1 MQWDD
6 VGFLISKNKYKEN
19 SVIAEFYSLNHGK
32 CSGIIYG
39 GTSRKIKNYLQLGN
53 KVSLN
58 FRSKNLNSFGYFQIE
73 ILDVISPHFF
83 DNHKKILTL
92 ISFVNLIKILTPDL
106 QKNINIYNQCFSFLN
121 ILKNKNDFIFYYL
134 LWEINFL
141 KEIGYDLNL
150 KNYYSKNL
158 DNNSI
163 SSIILDNEKIKV
175 PNFLLNQNFV
185 SINKELI
192 YLAFKFMGNYM
203 YKQIFKPNNISYSIH
218 RKNLENIFKN

>member
-1 MQWDD
+1 MDR
-6 VGFLISKNKYKEN
+6 VYHFISR
-19 SVIAEFYSLNHGK
+19 
-32 CSGIIYG
+32 
-39 GTSRKIKNYLQLGN
+39 TSR
-53 KVSLN
+53 V
-58 FRSKNLNSFGYFQIE
+58 
-73 ILDVISPHFF
+73 V
-83 DNHKKILTL
+83 
-92 ISFVNLIKILTPDL
+92 
-106 QKNINIYNQCFSFLN
+106 
-121 ILKNKNDFIFYYL
+121 YL

-203 YKQIFKPNNISYSIH
+203 YKQIFKPNNITYWELLFQILNTFILTVF
-218 RKNLENIFKN
+218 RNIFKVNTLQVNFIFSLN